1 LTRSTIECDP
11 SHDFS
16 NEAQYRSVDGDQALP
31 ITFLNGYTSLPVRVY
46 WLDYA
51 GQRKLYANVAPGSS
65 YNVLSFMT
73 HPWLVA
79 DSTDKCIAVYLP
91 GEQVSQI
98 TIQKVRLGIVTADPL
113 PQTESSLQLTMPQ
126 GVVIKE
132 IIPLSPA
139 EEAGLKPG
147 DVIVKINDITIV
159 SLKEALAAV
168 QSSGAMLLIQVVRD
182 GGELNLKAI
191 LDN

>member
-1 LTRSTIECDP
+1 
-11 SHDFS
+11 
-16 NEAQYRSVDGDQALP
+16 
-31 ITFLNGYTSLPVRVY
+31 
-46 WLDYA
+46 
-51 GQRKLYANVAPGSS
+51 
-65 YNVLSFMT
+65 MT